1 MGLGVEH
8 PTVERQQ
15 LPTRDRGGGALADLR
30 IRERVQH
37 SRSRQDRSQGSDGG
51 DIRGNTTKAKGKR
64 DRRLH
69 NLVRSETESL

>member
-1 MGLGVEH
+1 MRPPRLTPE
-8 PTVERQQ
+8 E
-15 LPTRDRGGGALADLR
+15 
-30 IRERVQH
+30 IRERVKH

-51 DIRGNTTKAKGKR
+51 YIRGNTTKAKGKR